1 MPTDINELDLTDYG
15 LKQIFGSNF
24 SDATEHA
31 AAEEKNEEYTCTNYT
46 EEAEQKPVQLP
57 YKAKYATDAEW
68 HPVKERNWMDDL
80 KDCAKAAVIFGGLN
94 MLVWYWM
101 EAGLM
106 AESIALPSMVVCA
119 LLCGLGIGK
128 VLGGGRK

>member
-1 MPTDINELDLTDYG
+1 MPNDINELDLSDYG

-24 SDATEHA
+24 SDVTEQA
-31 AAEEKNEEYTCTNYT
+31 AAEEKKEEYTCTNVAAKP
-46 EEAEQKPVQLP
+46 EHKPVSKP
-57 YKAKYATDAEW
+57 VKAKDAEW

-80 KDCAKAAVIFGGLN
+80 TDCAKTALIFGGLN
-94 MLVWYWM
+94 MVVWYWM

-106 AESIALPSMVVCA
+106 DKSIALPSMVICA

-128 VLGGGRK
+128 VVGRK